1 MITLARR
8 VADVR
13 GSAIRDL
20 LTLTARP
27 EVISLAGGLP
37 AADLLPRERIAAAAA
52 RALTE
57 PAAVQYAETA
67 GIAPLRETVAAHES
81 ARMRAARP
89 PHRRRRHQRIAA
101 GARPPR
107 PRAARPR
114 RPPSWSRTPPTSVR
128 CRSSRPRAPP
138 SPGCRSTRTACASTC
153 SPSGSPPGLRPRLVH
168 TVSSFH
174 NPRGVTLAPDR
185 RRALAALADRYGFLV
200 VEDDP
205 YGLLAF
211 DGAPAR
217 PVAAHSDRVLRL
229 GSASKIVAPAL
240 RVGWL
245 TGPPVVVGAVER
257 LKQGT
262 DLCGSSLTQAI
273 AAELLADTGWLDA
286 HLTRTRA
293 VTAARARAFTAAV
306 ADRLPAVT
314 CTTPTGGMFCWLEFP
329 EGGVRDTTEL
339 LSAGARRGR
348 GVRAG
353 LGVRRARRPDPRGP
367 VLLRLGRRGHPRR
380 GGRTARLLRLQCGVH
395 DRRRVDRVIQ
405 AAPRKA
411 PPKAHTG
418 RIREGGNAARRRLG
432 ARAAR

>member
-8 VADVR
+8 AAAVR

-52 RALTE
+52 RALTD

-67 GIAPLRETVAAHES
+67 GIGALRETVAAHES
-81 ARMRAARP
+81 ARCARP
-89 PHRRRRHQRIAA
+89 IRPADVVVTSGSQQALDLVARALLDPGDAVVVEDPAYVGALQVFQAA
-101 GARPPR
+101 GAELTGVPLDADGMRVDVLADR
-107 PRAARPR
+107 LAA
-114 RPPSWSRTPPTSVR
+114 
-128 CRSSRPRAPP
+128 
-138 SPGCRSTRTACASTC
+138 
-153 SPSGSPPGLRPRLVH
+153 GLRPRLVH

-211 DGAPAR
+211 DGVPAQ
-217 PVAAHSDRVLRL
+217 PVATYSDRVLRL

-245 TGPPVVVGAVER
+245 TGPPAVTAAVER

-273 AAELLADTGWLDA
+273 AAELLADAGWLDA
-286 HLTRTRA
+286 HLTTTRA

-306 ADRLPAVT
+306 ADLLPDVA

-329 EGGVRDTTEL
+329 SGSNVEDTSEL
-339 LSAGARRGR
+339 LGRALAAGVGFVPGA
-348 GVRAG
+348 AF
-353 LGVRRARRPDPRGP
+353 A
-367 VLLRLGRRGHPRR
+367 
-380 GGRTARLLRLQCGVH
+380 VH
-395 DRRRVDRVIQ
+395 ADQ
-405 AAPRKA
+405 
-411 PPKAHTG
+411 
-418 RIREGGNAARRRLG
+418 N
-432 ARAAR
+432 RAARCCYASVDEATLTEAVRRLASCLT